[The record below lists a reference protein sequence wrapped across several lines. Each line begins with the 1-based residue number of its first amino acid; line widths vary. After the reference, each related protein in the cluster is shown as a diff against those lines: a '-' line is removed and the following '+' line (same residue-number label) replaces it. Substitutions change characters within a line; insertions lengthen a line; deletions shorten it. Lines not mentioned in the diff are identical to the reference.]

1 MHFVANKLE
10 LLRYL
15 NFVVS
20 FLAAVKV
27 KLEAGA
33 DPGGG
38 CRGCALP
45 LG

>member
-27 KLEAGA
+27 KLEERLTITS
-33 DPGGG
+33 
-38 CRGCALP
+38 CENYLTI
-45 LG
+45 

>member
-10 LLRYL
+10 ILRYL

-27 KLEAGA
+27 KLEERLMIIS
-33 DPGGG
+33 
-38 CRGCALP
+38 CENYVTV
-45 LG
+45 